1 MTTLRDLSDG
11 EIADELTTWA
21 GRIAAGEAKL
31 VALIGEFDHREAWGG
46 PGMLSCAHWLTWRLG
61 MGLKAAHERVRVAR
75 ALIELPQVR
84 EAFGRGQ
91 LSWTQVRAITRVSS
105 AEDEATWVELARHTT
120 GAQLE
125 RLVRGVRRA
134 RKPEEDAVDPE
145 AAAWREETR
154 VSYDDD
160 GTLVIIARLPA
171 EEGAVVLAALEQ
183 ARAVLDHER
192 RTEHRGIGAASAED
206 SPPPASMA
214 EGLINLARTGL
225 EAMATA
231 RPEAARRTRSRL
243 VVQLDPLSG
252 WGRLADGEVLPP
264 GSLRG
269 AAHCAAALRRTT
281 AADRTRH
288 DLGRTQRLPSLALRE
303 LVGTLDGERCRFPGC
318 TRHRKLHAHHV
329 RSWSANGPTDLA
341 NLLLLC
347 PRHHTL
353 VHAEGFCL
361 DLRADR
367 SLIVTTA
374 EGVRVLHHPV
384 VPWRPAE
391 ELDPDRRIDGSTL
404 PPTIVGDRLDLGYAV
419 AVLLQQAA

>member
-1 MTTLRDLSDG
+1 MTTLRDLSDD

-105 AEDEATWVELARHTT
+105 AEDEATWVELARHST

-154 VSYDDD
+154 VFYDDD
-160 GTLVIIARLPA
+160 GTLAIIARLPA

-192 RTEHRGIGAASAED
+192 RTEHQAIGAASAED

-214 EGLINLARTGL
+214 EGLMHLARTGL

-264 GSLRG
+264 SSLRG
-269 AAHCAAALRRTT
+269 AAHCAPALRRTT
-281 AADRTRH
+281 AADRTRR
-288 DLGRTQRLPSLALRE
+288 DLGRT
-303 LVGTLDGERCRFPGC
+303 
-318 TRHRKLHAHHV
+318 
-329 RSWSANGPTDLA
+329 
-341 NLLLLC
+341 
-347 PRHHTL
+347 
-353 VHAEGFCL
+353 
-361 DLRADR
+361 
-367 SLIVTTA
+367 
-374 EGVRVLHHPV
+374 
-384 VPWRPAE
+384 
-391 ELDPDRRIDGSTL
+391 
-404 PPTIVGDRLDLGYAV
+404 
-419 AVLLQQAA
+419 